1 MHLLPNTELKF
12 VNNSAS
18 QFGGAIAAQNFGGN
32 NDVTLVLNNFCFIQ
46 YDIGGT
52 HEYEPDKWKASSNS
66 YNIVCIHI
74 YSL

>member
-1 MHLLPNTELKF
+1 MLPNTQLKF

-46 YDIGGT
+46 YNIGGK
-52 HEYEPDKWKASSNS
+52 HEYEPDNWKASSYNS
-66 YNIVCIHI
+66 IVCIQ
-74 YSL
+74 L